1 MKSYLLIPA
10 LFSSLL
16 FGCSSPP
23 VRPYLPAP
31 PTIDTASVP
40 IKLTNPV
47 NVVIYWNGRYSI
59 SAHYGISEKHRNAAQ
74 ELVHKEDDFGKYKVQ
89 VIDSLRK
96 QGLKVNSIVIPV
108 RKEWTDTRIVEQEV
122 LTNLSGSTLFF
133 SYSANIYCWNNL
145 LTSNVTCQMSND
157 HAFVDVAHFMGS
169 PGTAPALIWRESI
182 SSRRE
187 LFHRGCGEHGDCRM
201 ESLKKLIAKM
211 KEKSLI

>member
-1 MKSYLLIPA
+1 MQYYLLITV

-23 VRPYLPAP
+23 VRPNLPAP

-59 SAHYGISEKHRNAAQ
+59 RSDYGISEKYRNAAQ

-96 QGLKVNSIVIPV
+96 QGLEVNSIVIPV
-108 RKEWTDTRIVEQEV
+108 PKEWTDPRIVEQKA

-133 SYSANIYCWNNL
+133 TYYLDIYCWNNL
-145 LTSNVTCQMSND
+145 FTSNVTCQMTND
-157 HAFVDVAHFMGS
+157 PAFVNVAHFMGS
-169 PGTAPALIWRESI
+169 PGAAPALIWREFI

-187 LFHRGCGEHGDCRM
+187 MFHRGCGEHGDCRM
-201 ESLKKLIAKM
+201 EGLTKLIAKM